1 MLEVNGIEAGYGHLQ
16 VLWGISL
23 KVPDGGFVGLLG
35 PNGAGKSTTLRT
47 ISGLIKPDKGE
58 IRFMTTLV
66 TGLTTYEISQLG
78 LVFITEE
85 LNLFPQMTV
94 RENLL
99 LGAYCVRDAKRIRAS
114 LDYVLGLFP
123 VLEEREKQLAGT
135 LSGGERKM
143 LAVGRGFMSDPR
155 LMMVD
160 EPSLGLGPKVVDSIF
175 RALVELNRRGV
186 AILLVEQSVGLALR
200 ATHWSYVLEQG
211 RVVLEDASS
220 NLLGN
225 EHVRDAYLSV
235 T

>member
-1 MLEVNGIEAGYGHLQ
+1 LLEVNSVEAGYGHLQ
-16 VLWGISL
+16 VLWGVSL

-47 ISGLIKPDKGE
+47 ISGLIKPQSGE
-58 IRFMTTLV
+58 VRFMGKPV
-66 TGLTTYEISQLG
+66 TGLKTYEISKMG

-85 LNLFPQMTV
+85 LNLFPLMTV

-99 LGAYCVRDAKRIRAS
+99 LGAYCVRDTKKMRAS
-114 LDYVLGLFP
+114 MDYVLDLFP
-123 VLEEREKQLAGT
+123 VLEEREVQLAGT

-143 LAVGRGFMSDPR
+143 LAIGRGLMADPR

-160 EPSLGLGPKVVDSIF
+160 EPSLGLGPKVVESIF
-175 RALVELNRRGV
+175 RALVELNKRGV

-200 ATHWSYVLEQG
+200 TTDRSYVLEQG
-211 RVVLEDASS
+211 QIVLEDASS
-220 NLLGN
+220 SLLRN
-225 EHVRDAYLSV
+225 EHVRQAYLSI